1 MGLSSAVYVD
11 ATASCDW
18 MTRTFSNNKIRAF
31 VEQDFRDR
39 AAVLRAEGHET
50 AAWSWMGY
58 EGESLGGMSWG
69 RRDDTDILRCSGGT
83 AERMFDTFAHY
94 QGNCSRL
101 DVALTLRWPTPERHV
116 ASQAYTR
123 LVSQSDATKRRLYSL
138 ITNSHG
144 GETLYVGSRS
154 SDQFGRLY
162 DKDAEQKLARISCR
176 WRYEVEFKADRA
188 AKVLEL
194 LQDSRQRG
202 IMYLG
207 IVRGFFE
214 PRGVK
219 LPPLADEQEIK
230 VEVIAPPRQ
239 VDQQLAWLRD
249 QVRPVVGRLK
259 RLGFEASV
267 IEALRLEGTADNGN
281 SGERGLQNGRGG

>member
-1 MGLSSAVYVD
+1 MLSSSSVEVQAV
-11 ATASCDW
+11 ASCDW
-18 MTRTFSNNKIRAF
+18 LTRTFSDNKIREF
-31 VEQDFRDR
+31 VEDDFITS
-39 AAVLRAEGHET
+39 AAVLKAEGHET

-58 EGESLGGMSWG
+58 EGYSVGGLSWG
-69 RRDDTDILRCSGGT
+69 RRDDGDILRISGGT
-83 AERMFDTFAHY
+83 AERLFDKYAHY

-123 LVSQSDATKRRLYSL
+123 LVGQSDATKRRLYSL
-138 ITNSHG
+138 ITNSRG

-162 DKDAEQKLARISCR
+162 DKDAEQGLQRISCR
-176 WRYEVEFKADRA
+176 WRYEVEFKSDRA

-194 LQDSRQRG
+194 LQPSRERG
-202 IMYLG
+202 KMYLG

-219 LPPLADEQEIK
+219 LPPLADEQEIR
-230 VEVIAPPRQ
+230 VEVLAPPRQ
-239 VDQQLAWLRD
+239 VDTQLKWLRE
-249 QVRPVVGRLK
+249 QVSPVVGRLR
-259 RLGFEASV
+259 RLGMEASV
-267 IEALRLEGTADNGN
+267 IEALRLEGNGSHGN
-281 SGERGLQNGRGG
+281 